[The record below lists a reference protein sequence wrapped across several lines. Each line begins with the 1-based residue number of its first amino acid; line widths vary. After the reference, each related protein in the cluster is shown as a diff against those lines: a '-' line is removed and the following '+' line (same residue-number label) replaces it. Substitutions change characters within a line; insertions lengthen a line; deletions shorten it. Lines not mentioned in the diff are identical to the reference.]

1 MRVLHFYRTY
11 FPETQGGGEE
21 VIRQI
26 CLNSRQH
33 GVTSRVLTLCDE
45 PAAAP
50 LRRREATVYQLKRNL
65 EIASCSMGLSAI
77 AEFHRQAAWADIV
90 HYHFPWPFADLCHF
104 LSRVDKPSVVT
115 YHSDIIRQQGLLRL
129 YRPLMHRFLG
139 SVSRIVATSPQYAAS
154 SPVLR
159 CHAAKVDVIPI
170 GICETSYT
178 HPSAAALARAEAR
191 WGRDFFLFVGVLRY
205 YKGLRV
211 LLDAARDTP
220 YTLIIAGRGP
230 EEASLKAYIERRR
243 ITNVIMAGYVC
254 DEDKMALLALSR
266 AFVLPSCE
274 RSEAFGVSLLES
286 AMCAR
291 PMISTELGTGTSHVN
306 RDGETGIVVPPHDPA
321 ALRAALHALGSDP
334 VQADRMGLNA
344 RLRYESHFRGGA
356 MAASYVQLYRTLLR
370 EQAPLAPPHETRPP
384 GQADNDPTRGV
395 EPAGIR

>member
-45 PAAAP
+45 PSAAP
-50 LRRREATVYQLKRNL
+50 LHRPEATVYQQKRNL

-77 AEFHRQAAWADIV
+77 AQFRRQVQWADVV
-90 HYHFPWPFADLCHF
+90 HYHFPWPFADICHYA
-104 LSRVDKPSVVT
+104 SQVDKPTVVT

-129 YRPLMHRFLG
+129 YRPLMHQFLG
-139 SVSRIVATSPQYAAS
+139 SVSRIVATSPQYAAT
-154 SPVLR
+154 SPVLQR
-159 CHAAKVDVIPI
+159 YASKLDVIPI
-170 GICETSYT
+170 GISEASYARPT
-178 HPSAAALARAEAR
+178 RAALERAAAR
-191 WGRDFFLFVGVLRY
+191 WGQNFFLFVGVLRY

-211 LLDAARDTP
+211 LLDAVKDTP
-220 YTLIIAGRGP
+220 YRLIIAGKGP
-230 EEASLKAYIERRR
+230 EEAGLKSYLERQR
-243 ITNVIMAGYVC
+243 ITNVVMAGHVC
-254 DEDKMALLALSR
+254 DEEKMALLTLAR

-306 RDGETGIVVPPHDPA
+306 RDGETGIVVPPHDAA
-321 ALRAALHALGSDP
+321 ALRAAMHALADDP
-334 VQADRMGLNA
+334 ERAGAMGLNA
-344 RLRYESHFRGGA
+344 RQRFESQFRGSD
-356 MAASYVQLYRTLLR
+356 MAASYVRLYRALLR
-370 EQAPLAPPHETRPP
+370 EPAPLAPPRDTHPAPNSMQTQP
-384 GQADNDPTRGV
+384 V
-395 EPAGIR
+395 E